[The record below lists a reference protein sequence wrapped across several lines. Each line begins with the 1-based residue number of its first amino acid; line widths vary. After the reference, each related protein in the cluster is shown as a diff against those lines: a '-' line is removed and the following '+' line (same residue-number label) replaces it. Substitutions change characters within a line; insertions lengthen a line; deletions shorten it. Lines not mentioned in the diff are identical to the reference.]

1 MDIISLLVVLVVIGL
16 VWWLLTT
23 YVPMPQPVRMIVTVI
38 GVLILCVWLLSLV
51 GIGHG
56 VRLGRLS

>member
-51 GIGHG
+51 GVGGGLHG
-56 VRLGRLS
+56 LRLG